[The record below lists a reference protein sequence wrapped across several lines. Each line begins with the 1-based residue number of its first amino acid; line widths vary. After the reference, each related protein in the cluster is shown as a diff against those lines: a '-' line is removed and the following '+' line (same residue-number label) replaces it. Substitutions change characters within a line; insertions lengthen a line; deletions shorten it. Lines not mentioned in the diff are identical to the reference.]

1 MGDLGPGRG
10 VCESVNRI
18 RSRNDVGDGEPGM
31 VFDRNAPINPFAQS
45 IDRDAST
52 FAAGPAMMS
61 INDVRYDYSLSGNFL
76 ASARGVSSSGDVP
89 PACSRSTTWVR

>member
-1 MGDLGPGRG
+1 MNEFSKKLLDG
-10 VCESVNRI
+10 CSRI
-18 RSRNDVGDGEPGM
+18 TVIS
-31 VFDRNAPINPFAQS
+31 NAPINLLDSRSVVTPPIFS
-45 IDRDAST
+45 
-52 FAAGPAMMS
+52 AGSARVS